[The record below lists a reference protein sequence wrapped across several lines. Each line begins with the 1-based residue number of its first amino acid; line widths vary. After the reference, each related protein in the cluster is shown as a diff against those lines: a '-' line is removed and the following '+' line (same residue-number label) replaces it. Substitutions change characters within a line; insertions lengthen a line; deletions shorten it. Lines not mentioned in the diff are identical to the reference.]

1 MAYSRHEWETG
12 DVVSVARLNNI
23 EDGVEASSRIEFVS
37 VINNSYLNKTYNE
50 IIEMLESGIFPI
62 LIYTRSNYSTYQ
74 TFVNLY
80 NDGSSYTVCFAND
93 IFFADSPDGLLYW
106 D

>member
-37 VINNSYLNKTYNE
+37 IINNSYLDKTYNE
-50 IIEMLESGIFPI
+50 IVEMLESGILPI
-62 LIYTRSNYSTYQ
+62 LRHTSNNETRYHA
-74 TFVNLY
+74 FFELY
-80 NDGSSYTVCFAND
+80 HDGSYAVCFSSN

>member
-23 EDGVEASSRIEFVS
+23 EDGVEASSRLEFVS
-37 VINNSYLNKTYNE
+37 IINNSYLNKTYNE
-50 IIEMLESGIFPI
+50 IVEMLESGTLPI
-62 LIYTRSNYSTYQ
+62 LRYTSDAVRYHAFSE
-74 TFVNLY
+74 LY
-80 NDGSSYTVCFAND
+80 NDGSYTVCFSSN
-93 IFFADSPDGLLYW
+93 IFFADGPDGLLYW